1 MFRRLMCDVQEA
13 YITKRPSHVAA
24 YKLLLCCS
32 FIVISI
38 FCCNITH
45 KRSIIVYSISHEP
58 ELDRH
63 DRQRSDS
70 TGRTV
75 LQTVAQKSG
84 PHRQLTN
91 CYCTGKQ
98 RRGTELPKAATS
110 RDRRHR
116 AGWCLGKGY
125 PPLDMGGVCGPP

>member
-13 YITKRPSHVAA
+13 YITERPSHVAA

-58 ELDRH
+58 ELNYET
-63 DRQRSDS
+63 S
-70 TGRTV
+70 TLGT
-75 LQTVAQKSG
+75 ADM
-84 PHRQLTN
+84 P
-91 CYCTGKQ
+91 
-98 RRGTELPKAATS
+98 RGTKIKNVQTDPGSAFPRTS
-110 RDRRHR
+110 
-116 AGWCLGKGY
+116 
-125 PPLDMGGVCGPP
+125 PLRNQG